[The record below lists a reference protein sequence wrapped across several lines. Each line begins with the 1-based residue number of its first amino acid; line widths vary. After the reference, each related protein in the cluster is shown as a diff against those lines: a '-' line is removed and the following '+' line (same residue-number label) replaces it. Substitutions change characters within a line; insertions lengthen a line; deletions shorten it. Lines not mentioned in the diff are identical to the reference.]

1 MKNKIYK
8 SIVCAAA
15 MAMLLT
21 ACGTGSSD
29 VSGEADGTAAAESTV
44 VETVAETVAETDGE
58 TDADGAVTVS
68 PSPVG
73 DLSIDGSMDDVTFNA
88 SFTSADVT
96 RDGDVYSIS
105 FTGYTMIV
113 YDKNEIESL
122 KEGDT
127 LVVNGA
133 DMVIDS
139 ISVADNYCTV
149 NGGETEGGVD
159 LVCED
164 DMFYHVI
171 SMDGTATYE
180 SLGEA
185 TLPVSADC
193 VISDYSEDPSAAKTL
208 TAEDLA
214 NDEGTFDE
222 FYTTFVV
229 SGGEITEITRGFR
242 P

>member
-1 MKNKIYK
+1 MKNKIYT
-8 SIVCAAA
+8 SVVCAAT
-15 MAMLLT
+15 MALMLT

-29 VSGEADGTAAAESTV
+29 ASSEAVATVTAESIVT
-44 VETVAETVAETDGE
+44 ESTVAETAS
-58 TDADGAVTVS
+58 ADGAVTVN
-68 PSPVG
+68 PYPTG
-73 DLSIDGSMDDVTFNA
+73 DLSIDGSMDDVTFQA
-88 SFTSADVT
+88 SFTPADVT
-96 RDGDVYSIS
+96 KDGDTYSIS
-105 FTGYTMIV
+105 FTGYSMIV
-113 YDKNEIESL
+113 YDNAEIESL

-133 DMVIDS
+133 DMVINT
-139 ISVADNYCTV
+139 ITVANNYCTI

-171 SMDGTATYE
+171 NMDGSATYE

-193 VISDYSEDPSAAKTL
+193 VISDYSEDPSTAKTL
-208 TAEDLA
+208 TVEELTT
-214 NDEGTFDE
+214 DEGTFDE
-222 FYTTFVV
+222 FNTSFVV
-229 SGGEITEITRGFR
+229 SGGEITEITRSFR